1 MNEPHDRDGGRRI
14 ALALLLLR
22 LGLGYFLLVWGVNK
36 ILAPKQT
43 VAIWGYFYGVDISA
57 WLPQLFGAGET
68 LVAVAIIAGLARRL
82 SYGTGLLIHGVTIVV
97 ISGKLIAP
105 FVIEDG
111 FPVNRNLS
119 VSVPALMAFAAI
131 YLMRAR
137 DTWSLDHWLAHRRAK
152 SIPETQPNLSP

>member
-1 MNEPHDRDGGRRI
+1 MKEHHDHSGDWRM

-36 ILAPKQT
+36 FLAPKQT
-43 VAIWGYFYGVDISA
+43 VAIWGYFYGVDIAA

-82 SYGTGLLIHGVTIVV
+82 SYGAGLLIHGVTVVV
-97 ISGKLIAP
+97 ILDRLVAP

-137 DTWSLDHWLAHRRAK
+137 DTWSLDHWMARRGAK
-152 SIPETQPNLSP
+152 SDPEKQPNSSP

>member
-1 MNEPHDRDGGRRI
+1 MKEPRDHSGDWRM

-36 ILAPKQT
+36 FLAPKQT
-43 VAIWGYFYGVDISA
+43 VAIWGYFYDIDISA
-57 WLPQLFGAGET
+57 WLPLLFGAGET

-82 SYGTGLLIHGVTIVV
+82 SYGAGLLIHCVTIVV
-97 ISGKLIAP
+97 ISEKLLTP

-119 VSVPALMAFAAI
+119 VAVPALMGFAAI

-137 DTWSLDHWLAHRRAK
+137 DTWSLDHWMARHGANPD
-152 SIPETQPNLSP
+152 PEKQSDSSP

>member
-1 MNEPHDRDGGRRI
+1 MKEHHDHAGDWRV
-14 ALALLLLR
+14 ASALLLLR

-36 ILAPKQT
+36 FLAPKQT
-43 VAIWGYFYGVDISA
+43 VAIWGYFYGIDISA
-57 WLPQLFGAGET
+57 WLPQLFGAGESI
-68 LVAVAIIAGLARRL
+68 VAVAIIAGLARRL

-97 ISGKLIAP
+97 ISERLVAP

-119 VSVPALMAFAAI
+119 VAVPALMAFAAM

-137 DTWSLDHWLAHRRAK
+137 DAWSLDNWIARHRAK
-152 SIPETQPNLSP
+152 TRPGQYPDSST